1 MIRYDKAKIWKVL
14 FLLGTPWETEMN
26 DVYILK
32 GLVQNGETS
41 PFFWIRDIYTFS
53 FMVAFFFPVVFGKK
67 KSPRRIGRKRVDP
80 GAAGRN
86 RMVGPIGSASALAVK
101 LQHRKKENGLE
112 VKSTTPWKMIN
123 MEPEN
128 DSLEDDFPFQLGD
141 F

>member
-1 MIRYDKAKIWKVL
+1 M
-14 FLLGTPWETEMN
+14 
-26 DVYILK
+26 
-32 GLVQNGETS
+32 
-41 PFFWIRDIYTFS
+41 
-53 FMVAFFFPVVFGKK
+53 
-67 KSPRRIGRKRVDP
+67 DP